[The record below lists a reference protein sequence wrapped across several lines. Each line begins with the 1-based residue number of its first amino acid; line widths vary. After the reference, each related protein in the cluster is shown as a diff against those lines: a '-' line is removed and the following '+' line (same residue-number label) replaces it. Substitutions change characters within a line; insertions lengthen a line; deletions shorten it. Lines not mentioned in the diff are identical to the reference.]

1 MAVLYRGPHVV
12 VTDDIVEVLGAERS
26 RYAIKHLGF
35 INVFR
40 ETDGPGR
47 WHLMA
52 EYRGEPETLFS
63 STDQR
68 EFAKVCRGLQRALK
82 RRYDKTVV

>member
-12 VTDDIVEVLGAERS
+12 VTDDVIEVLGAGGS
-26 RYAIKHLGF
+26 RYALEHLGF
-35 INVFR
+35 ISVFR

-63 STDQR
+63 SSDQR
-68 EFAKVCRGLQRALK
+68 EFAKVCRGLQRAL
-82 RRYDKTVV
+82 RRRDDKAAV